1 MADFN
6 FKLNPSDYLGIDNE
20 SFKTNMLQLALTK
33 PTQYFELRKA
43 VLENVKRAAVKQQY
57 AIYYWL
63 LTAGTFAM
71 PDGTDSEQSI
81 VDVPEE
87 HGNVLDTTTALFVPN
102 IPKQKVNEFALK
114 AAKTI
119 DAIAEEAIEMIL
131 PMDYK
136 KISDDRVMQHTAA
149 NLGFDNGKP

>member
-6 FKLNPSDYLGIDNE
+6 FKLDASDYLGIDHE
-20 SFKTNMLQLALTK
+20 SFKTNMLQLALTT

-43 VLENVKRAAVKQQY
+43 VLENVKRAAVQKQY

-63 LTAGTFAM
+63 LTTGTAAEDDDTNSGASVVNR
-71 PDGTDSEQSI
+71 PEQHNGVTNAVLRLFI
-81 VDVPEE
+81 P
-87 HGNVLDTTTALFVPN
+87 NV
-102 IPKQKVNEFALK
+102 PKQKVNEFALK

-149 NLGFDNGKP
+149 NLGFEN

>member
-43 VLENVKRAAVKQQY
+43 VLENVKRAAVQKQY

-63 LTAGTFAM
+63 LTTGNAARNN
-71 PDGTDSEQSI
+71 GTDSGRSVIESPAAHDF
-81 VDVPEE
+81 VD
-87 HGNVLDTTTALFVPN
+87 DATKDLFVPN
-102 IPKQKVNEFALK
+102 LPKQKVNEFALK

-149 NLGFDNGKP
+149 NLGFDNGA

>member
-6 FKLNPSDYLGIDNE
+6 FKLNPSDYLGINHE
-20 SFKTNMLQLALTK
+20 SFKTNMLQLAITR
-33 PTQYFELRKA
+33 PAQYFELRKA
-43 VLENVKRAAVKQQY
+43 VLENVKRAAVQKQY

-63 LTAGTFAM
+63 LTTGNTAA
-71 PDGTDSEQSI
+71 DNGTDSART
-81 VDVPEE
+81 VVNNPVAHDDVAQE
-87 HGNVLDTTTALFVPN
+87 VFALFHPN
-102 IPKQKVNEFALK
+102 VPKQKVNEFALK

-136 KISDDRVMQHTAA
+136 KISDDRQIQNTAA
-149 NLGFDNGKP
+149 NLGFEP

>member
-1 MADFN
+1 MGDDFN
-6 FKLNPSDYLGIDNE
+6 FKLNPADYLGIDNE

-63 LTAGTFAM
+63 LTEGTAAEV
-71 PDGTDSEQSI
+71 DGSDSGYSVIDRPQQHRSVERATS
-81 VDVPEE
+81 D
-87 HGNVLDTTTALFVPN
+87 LFEPN
-102 IPKQKVNEFALK
+102 LPKQKVNEFALK

-149 NLGFDNGKP
+149 NLGFET